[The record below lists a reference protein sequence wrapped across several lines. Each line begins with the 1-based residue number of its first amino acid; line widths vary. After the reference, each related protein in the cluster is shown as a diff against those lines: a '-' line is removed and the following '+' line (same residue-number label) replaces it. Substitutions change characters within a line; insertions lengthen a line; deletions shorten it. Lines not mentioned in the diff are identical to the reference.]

1 MRDEMRSCLTC
12 RRLFDGDE
20 EKRDVVD
27 LQPATMMG
35 GSERWSSGWTEKST
49 NEGHPASNDQSLH

>member
-12 RRLFDGDE
+12 RRLFDGDK
-20 EKRDVVD
+20 EKRDIVD

-35 GSERWSSGWTEKST
+35 GSERWSSGLTKKIT